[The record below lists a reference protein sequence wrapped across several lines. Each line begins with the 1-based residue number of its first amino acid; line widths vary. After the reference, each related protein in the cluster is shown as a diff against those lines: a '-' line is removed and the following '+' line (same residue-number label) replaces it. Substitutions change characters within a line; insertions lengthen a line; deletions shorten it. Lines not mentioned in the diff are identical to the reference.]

1 MNSLFNCWWY
11 VCTCEIDWLSVVVI
25 ESMCQKSY
33 VWICCIFCEK
43 WWIMKLWFDE
53 LGMNSWIIELMMFEN
68 MLLMNWYDEYAI
80 GELMMK
86 VVVDV
91 E

>member
-1 MNSLFNCWWY
+1 
-11 VCTCEIDWLSVVVI
+11 
-25 ESMCQKSY
+25 
-33 VWICCIFCEK
+33 
-43 WWIMKLWFDE
+43 
-53 LGMNSWIIELMMFEN
+53 MMFEN
-68 MLLMNWYDEYAI
+68 MLWMNWYDEYAI